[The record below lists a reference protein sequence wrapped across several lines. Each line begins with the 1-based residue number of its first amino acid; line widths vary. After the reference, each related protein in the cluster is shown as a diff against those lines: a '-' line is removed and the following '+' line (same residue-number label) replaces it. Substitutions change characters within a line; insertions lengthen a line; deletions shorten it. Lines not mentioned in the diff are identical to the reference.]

1 MTSLVEVM
9 AALFLAAFLAAGTV
23 ALVGFM
29 FWLVLRMLAIS
40 HYVFGGGEIDDED
53 NGD

>member
-9 AALFLAAFLAAGTV
+9 AALFLSAFLAAGTV

-40 HYVFGGGEIDDED
+40 HYVFGGDDED

>member
-9 AALFLAAFLAAGTV
+9 AALFLSVFLAAGTV

-29 FWLVLRMLAIS
+29 FWLVLRILAIS
-40 HYVFGGGEIDDED
+40 HYVFGGDDDED

>member
-1 MTSLVEVM
+1 VTSLVEVM

-29 FWLVLRMLAIS
+29 FWLVLRIMAIS
-40 HYVFGGGEIDDED
+40 HYVFGGDDED

>member
-29 FWLVLRMLAIS
+29 FWLMLRILAIS
-40 HYVFGGGEIDDED
+40 NYVFGGDDDED

>member
-29 FWLVLRMLAIS
+29 FWLVLRIMAIS
-40 HYVFGGGEIDDED
+40 HYVFGGDDED

>member
-40 HYVFGGGEIDDED
+40 HYVFGGDDED